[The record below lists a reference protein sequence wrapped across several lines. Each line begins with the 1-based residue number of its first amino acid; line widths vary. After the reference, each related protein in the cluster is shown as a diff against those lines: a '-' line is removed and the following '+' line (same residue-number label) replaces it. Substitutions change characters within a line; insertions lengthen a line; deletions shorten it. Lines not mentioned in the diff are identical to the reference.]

1 MENDEIMSLSP
12 THPSEIIAQFLALV
26 RENGGRYAGSL
37 ERIKQHDARTQD
49 ILHDIELN
57 EHTDEELLAL
67 TRELVTVRR
76 ERRIDKD
83 AFEIAEKIKL
93 CMDRQDVMATIKT
106 FERMLGEVRKVESYH
121 AKRTYRKKVEVV
133 PHAVIE
139 NGRANASATG
149 RCRTA

>member
-1 MENDEIMSLSP
+1 LDV
-12 THPSEIIAQFLALV
+12 SEIIAQFLALV

-37 ERIKQHDARTQD
+37 ERIKLQDARTQD

-67 TRELVTVRR
+67 TQELAVVRR

-93 CMDRQDVMATIKT
+93 CMARQEIPVAVKA
-106 FERMLGEVRKVESYH
+106 FERMLGDVRKVENYH
-121 AKRTYRKKVEVV
+121 ENRVYRRKVDV
-133 PHAVIE
+133 
-139 NGRANASATG
+139 
-149 RCRTA
+149 